1 MASFHKVVR
10 ASDACLHVEG
20 MGMACASCQGSC
32 SSGVHDG
39 VLEMDSCK
47 ASHVEGLVVVVYVFL
62 AITRLRNQRMT
73 PSHFVFGHP
82 SYVLSACHQAAFEEP
97 GSRLSCLPTPPDPE
111 SGSGASAAQS
121 SCAGPAFPAMERPL
135 AVSLVLPS

>member
-1 MASFHKVVR
+1 MASFHKVVK

-20 MGMACASCQGSC
+20 TEMACASCQGSC

-39 VLEMDSCK
+39 ALEMDSCK
-47 ASHVEGLVVVVYVFL
+47 ASHVEGLVVVYVFL
-62 AITRLRNQRMT
+62 AITRLRNQRMM

-82 SYVLSACHQAAFEEP
+82 SYVLSTYHQVAFGEP
-97 GSRLSCLPTPPDPE
+97 GSRLSCLQTPPGPE
-111 SGSGASAAQS
+111 SGSGASVAQS